1 MTLFKQIAITVSMI
15 IIILL
20 SSVMYINYNT
30 TKNDIIETLYQTT
43 VNNISTLSSKIAQA
57 SEDNAIIAS
66 TIDSEFDSGYYNKI
80 EFISNTSSFKY
91 TQIDNKKPENIPTW
105 FIELTNLDLPLVS
118 TNVTQ
123 GWNIIGK
130 IIVIGD
136 KNIAY
141 TSLYKVFTN
150 LFYLFLLFVSI
161 TLALLYIIIH
171 FILKPLKAIQN
182 QAENIAKNEFV
193 VQDKIPFTTEFKDVV
208 NAMNIMVKKVE
219 YIFNQSTKTTKENKE
234 LLYIDHITR
243 LYNRRYLMLKLLDT
257 IKLENKTGGGCG
269 ILISLNGAEILN
281 TKLGRVKTDEIFLE
295 ISNILK
301 DSTRDY
307 EHSIISR
314 INATEFMLILPN
326 CQNTNASNISNN
338 INIKFAEILKKH
350 NLDYNNIFINIA
362 IYRYKSS
369 IKIKDLLTYLDHAL
383 DISKA
388 QEDSNIFIYE
398 NDNHI
403 EVLQKEQWRGIINN
417 SMSKNNFLL
426 KTRKCINTKNNTLN
440 HNVITFT
447 IHNNDIEY
455 LYGDFMPS
463 AISFGLVSSMY
474 CMVLNTI
481 LNDNKLHIN
490 NKNLTFRLS
499 NEFLQDLNSFDNI
512 KDIFKK
518 FKTKD
523 HINLIFEVHNIIA
536 IKHTKI
542 LEKYIKLFNKYG
554 YSFSI
559 NSFTNE
565 SNDFEY
571 LKRLKPIYL
580 KSDCAFLFDQPT
592 ASINSI
598 NTLANSLGIKL
609 IATYVKE
616 LEDIN
621 KLKEI
626 DIFNIQGPITDKLNI
641 IS

>member
-57 SEDNAIIAS
+57 SEDDAIIAS

-80 EFISNTSSFKY
+80 EFISNTSNFKY
-91 TQIDNKKPENIPTW
+91 TQVDNKKPENIPTW
-105 FIELTNLDLPLVS
+105 FIKLANFDLPMVS

-130 IIVIGD
+130 ITVIGD

-141 TSLYKVFTN
+141 SSLYKVFIN
-150 LFYLFLLFVSI
+150 LMYLFLLFVSI

-182 QAENIAKNEFV
+182 QAENIVKNEFII
-193 VQDKIPFTTEFKDVV
+193 QNKIPFTTEFKDVV
-208 NAMNIMVKKVE
+208 KAMNTMVKKVE
-219 YIFNQSTKTTKENKE
+219 YIFNQSAKTTKENKE
-234 LLYIDHITR
+234 LLYIDPTTK

-257 IKLENKTGGGCG
+257 IKLENKIGGGNA
-269 ILISLNGAEILN
+269 IIISLTGAEILN
-281 TKLGRVKTDEIFLE
+281 TKLGRVKTDEIFLN
-295 ISNILK
+295 ISNIFK
-301 DSTRDY
+301 DYTSDY
-307 EHSIISR
+307 DHNIISR

-326 CQNTNASNISNN
+326 CQSKEASEISDT
-338 INIKFAEILKKH
+338 INIEFDKLLKKH
-350 NLDYNNIFINIA
+350 KLDDNNIFINIA
-362 IYRYKSS
+362 IYKYKSN

-383 DISKA
+383 DVSKS
-388 QEDSNIFIYE
+388 QEDSNTFIYE

-403 EVLQKEQWRGIINN
+403 QVLQKEQWRDIISNA
-417 SMSKNNFLL
+417 MSKNNFIL
-426 KTRKCINTKNNTLN
+426 KTWKCINTKNNALN

-447 IHNNDIEY
+447 IHNNDTKY
-455 LYGDFMPS
+455 LYGDFMP
-463 AISFGLVSSMY
+463 ATISFGLVSSMY
-474 CMVLNTI
+474 CIVLNNI
-481 LNDNKLHIN
+481 LNDENLHQN
-490 NKNLTFRLS
+490 NNNLTFRLS
-499 NEFLQDLNSFDNI
+499 NEFIQDINSYDSI
-512 KDIFKK
+512 EDIFKNAK
-518 FKTKD
+518 RKD
-523 HINLIFEVHNIIA
+523 HINLIFEVHNSIA
-536 IKHTKI
+536 IKNTKI
-542 LEKYIKLFNKYG
+542 LEKYVKLFDKYN

-571 LKRLKPIYL
+571 LKKLKPVYL

-598 NTLANSLGIKL
+598 NTLVNSLGIKL

-616 LEDIN
+616 FEDID

-626 DIFNIQGPITDKLNI
+626 DIFDIQGPITDKLEI
-641 IS
+641 TI